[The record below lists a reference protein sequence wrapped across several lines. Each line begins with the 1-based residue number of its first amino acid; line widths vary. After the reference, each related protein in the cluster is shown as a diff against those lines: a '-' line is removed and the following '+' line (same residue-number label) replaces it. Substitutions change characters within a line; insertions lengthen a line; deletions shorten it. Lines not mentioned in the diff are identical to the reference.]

1 MAPIFEFVLS
11 LLAAHMLGDYVLQ
24 TNRMALGKRR
34 VSILMLHALTHGA
47 LVYLLAGRWG
57 AWSVPLV
64 VALTHAAIDRLKAG
78 MARPGALAL
87 VLDQAAHVVVMGA
100 LAFWIDAARDHSYWA
115 VVISPEIARAWVM
128 ISGAILTIRVGG
140 VFIGMWVQPYLRE
153 IEQARGAVAIAPLSR
168 GLTRGGGTIGQWERA
183 LIFLMVGVGQPGGI
197 GFLIAAKSIFRFGE
211 LKDKENR
218 MEAEYITIGTLMSFG
233 WAMTTAYLTW
243 WLVRL

>member
-1 MAPIFEFVLS
+1 MNPIFEFILS
-11 LLAAHMLGDYVLQ
+11 LFAAHLIGDYVLQ

-34 VSILMLHALTHGA
+34 VPILILHALIQA
-47 LVYLLAGRWG
+47 AVAYLLVGRWG
-57 AWSVPLV
+57 AWMVPLV
-64 VALTHAAIDRLKAG
+64 IAVSHAGIDRIKAG
-78 MARPGALAL
+78 MVRPGALAL
-87 VLDQAAHVVVMGA
+87 VLDQLAHVLVIGA
-100 LAFWIDAARDHSYWA
+100 LALWLESARDYSYWA
-115 VVISPEIARAWVM
+115 LTLSPEIGRAWVM
-128 ISGAILTIRVGG
+128 ICGIILTIRVAG

-153 IEQARGAVAIAPLSR
+153 IEQAKGAVAVAPLAR
-168 GLTRGGGTIGQWERA
+168 GLTRGGSTIGQWERA
-183 LIFLMVGVGQPGGI
+183 LIFLLVGVGQPGGI